1 MNDLKEIHQNILNL
15 SENLF
20 VQVLFYDDVEYSLID
35 RRRLLNASIKY
46 VFNSEIIKWHLI
58 WLFSF
63 FLILKS

>member
-20 VQVLFYDDVEYSLID
+20 VQVLFYDDDDVEYSLID

-58 WLFSF
+58 
-63 FLILKS
+63 